1 MKQLYFQTR
10 EEWREWLRRNHD
22 RSNGI
27 WLIFYKQHTGEP
39 TLSYEEAVE
48 EALCFGWVDSL
59 IKKIDAEKYARKITP
74 RKADSR
80 WSELNK
86 RRIAKLRQQGRLTEA
101 GLSKVKAARAS
112 GLWNKPARPEFS
124 KEMPQEFGTALAKN
138 KKAKDF
144 FDQLAPS
151 YRKQFIGWIASAK
164 RAETRARRIRE
175 SLALLERGQKL
186 GMK

>member
-1 MKQLYFQTR
+1 MKQLYVPDRDQ
-10 EEWREWLRRNHD
+10 WREWLSHHYKTEA
-22 RSNGI
+22 GI
-27 WLIFYKQHTGEP
+27 WLIFYKKGTSKP
-39 TLSYEEAVE
+39 TIDYDEAVE
-48 EALCFGWVDSL
+48 EALCFGWIDSL
-59 IKKIDAEKYARKITP
+59 IKEIDDEKYARKFTP
-74 RKADSR
+74 RWAGSR

-86 RRIAKLRQQGRLTEA
+86 QRIAKLRQQGHLTEA